1 MRSGTN
7 SGPVNG
13 KSHAYNDYIPRRWGW
28 RAKGGFPHSQPEKRL
43 TGLAQASTADLE
55 NMRFV
60 PVLSPPGDLPHPGIE
75 PRSPTLQADSLPSEP
90 PGKPCGFQAQSETPA
105 RSLYIFWGW
114 GDM

>member
-13 KSHAYNDYIPRRWGW
+13 KFHAYNDYIPRRWGW
-28 RAKGGFPHSQPEKRL
+28 RAEGGFPHSQPEKRL
-43 TGLAQASTADLE
+43 AGLAQASTADLE

-60 PVLSPPGDLPHPGIE
+60 PILPCPPPGDLPHPEIK
-75 PRSPTLQADSLPSEP
+75 PRSPTLQTDSLPSEP

-105 RSLYIFWGW
+105 RSLYIFLG
-114 GDM
+114 